1 MNKNQIQH
9 GDVLLK
15 RIPKLPRGCLEV
27 PRKADLLIVA
37 EGEATGHHHV
47 IVDTGARL
55 LELKGELY
63 LEVTEPV
70 VITHDEHKP
79 LDIPTGIYQIGR
91 VKEHDY
97 FQDMERQ
104 VRD

>member
-1 MNKNQIQH
+1 MRKHQIQQ
-9 GDVLLK
+9 GDVLLR
-15 RIPKLPRGCLEV
+15 RIVKLPVGCSEV
-27 PRKADLLIVA
+27 PRQNNLLIIA
-37 EGEATGHHHV
+37 KGEATGHHHV
-47 IVDTGARL
+47 IADKGARL

-70 VITHDEHKP
+70 VISHDEHNSLPIP
-79 LDIPTGIYQIGR
+79 LGIYQIGR

-97 FQDMERQ
+97 FLEMERL